1 LLWGAVTLLVIVPI
15 VVVGAYRLRQNYKEH
30 HYVTGTIRYGIN
42 RGKQYRFTLAQVD
55 ELNREANLQFKKV
68 QQEEIARAKLRHPGL
83 Q

>member
-15 VVVGAYRLRQNYKEH
+15 VVGAYRLRQNYKEH